1 MESYPC
7 IFRYDKCQCV
17 NPYEW
22 SARNIVLSANDTL
35 ITAPLC
41 QMDNYCY
48 LTAANQL
55 TNSSDDWDQYC
66 SHCTQAC
73 FTADY
78 IITPSASMIASD
90 YSLYLMKTFVETTR
104 VPLPSNWATDW
115 PTHVQNNY
123 IALEVLRQSVLVENY
138 SQDASLSPV
147 DVLSNVGGHTGLWIG
162 ISFLSIME
170 LVEMLY
176 RLCRLE
182 FHIIVRKIKNRK

>member
-1 MESYPC
+1 M
-7 IFRYDKCQCV
+7 
-17 NPYEW
+17 
-22 SARNIVLSANDTL
+22 ND
-35 ITAPLC
+35 
-41 QMDNYCY
+41 YCY

-55 TNSSDDWDQYC
+55 ANSSDDWDQYC

-78 IITPSASMIASD
+78 MITPSASMAASD
-90 YSLYLMKTFVETTR
+90 YSLYLAKIFVESTG
-104 VPLPSNWATDW
+104 VPLPSNWANNW
-115 PTHVQNNY
+115 LTHTQNNY
-123 IALEVLRQSVLVENY
+123 IGLEVLRQSVLVENY

-182 FHIIVRKIKNRK
+182 VHILVRKIKDRK